1 MINFILVI
9 VGMAVLIIGAIVAF
23 NKKSVIRAIASVIL
37 GAAIALF
44 SMSFVIIPSGYTG
57 VKTTFGQ
64 IAEETLPNGFNW
76 KTPFI
81 ESIEIVNN
89 KQQDAGFALKDSK
102 IWGETSEKVPVYMAD
117 VTVTYQIDNEKSA
130 WIYANVSDYKSQL
143 ISDAMVASAL
153 KNAAVQFTAEQVTI
167 RSNIEPTA
175 QKELQ
180 ESLDNKYGK
189 NVVHI
194 LKVVIN
200 NMDFEDSY
208 NEAINQKNLAVKQA
222 EAQAIQN
229 QIEIDKATKD
239 AETQRIAA
247 EAQATAETAKAQG
260 EADAIRIKAEAEA
273 EANRKLSE
281 SLTDNVLRNK
291 MYDKWNGELPKVS
304 NDSAPLV
311 SIPLE

>member
-9 VGMAVLIIGAIVAF
+9 IGLAVLIIGAIIAF
-23 NKKSVIRAIASVIL
+23 NKESGIGVVASVIL

-44 SMSFVIIPSGYTG
+44 GMSFVIIPSGYTG

-89 KQQDAGFALKDSK
+89 KQQDAGFARKDSK

-153 KNAAVQFTAEQVTI
+153 KDAAVQFTAEQVTV
-167 RSNIEPTA
+167 RSNIEPAA

-180 ESLDNKYGK
+180 ESLNNKYGE

-200 NMDFEDSY
+200 DMNFEDSY
-208 NEAINQKNLAVKQA
+208 NEAINQKNLAAKQA
-222 EAQAIQN
+222 EAQTIQN

-291 MYDKWNGELPKVS
+291 LYDKWNGELPKVS

>member
-1 MINFILVI
+1 MINFIFIIGL
-9 VGMAVLIIGAIVAF
+9 AVLIIGAIVAF
-23 NKKSVIRAIASVIL
+23 NKESVIGAIASVIL

-44 SMSFVIIPSGYTG
+44 GMSFVIIPSGYTG

-89 KQQDAGFALKDSK
+89 KQQDAGFAQKDSK

-153 KNAAVQFTAEQVTI
+153 KNAAVQFTAEQVTV
-167 RSNIEPTA
+167 RSNIEPAA

-180 ESLDNKYGK
+180 ESLNNKYGQ

-208 NEAINQKNLAVKQA
+208 NEAINQKNLAAKQA

-291 MYDKWNGELPKVS
+291 LYDKWNGELPKVS

>member
-1 MINFILVI
+1 MNFILI
-9 VGMAVLIIGAIVAF
+9 IIGLAVLVIGAIAAF
-23 NKKSVIRAIASVIL
+23 NKESVIRAIISVIL

-44 SMSFVIIPSGYTG
+44 GMSFVIIPSGYTG

-89 KQQDAGFALKDSK
+89 KQQDAGFAQKDSK

-153 KNAAVQFTAEQVTI
+153 KNAAVQFTAEQVTV

-180 ESLDNKYGK
+180 ESLNNKYGE

-194 LKVVIN
+194 LKVVVN

-208 NEAINQKNLAVKQA
+208 NEAINQKNLAAKQA

-291 MYDKWNGELPKVS
+291 LYDKWNGELPKVS

>member
-1 MINFILVI
+1 MINFIFIIGL
-9 VGMAVLIIGAIVAF
+9 AVLIIGAIVAF
-23 NKKSVIRAIASVIL
+23 NKESVIGAIISIIL

-44 SMSFVIIPSGYTG
+44 GMSFVIIPSGYTG

-89 KQQDAGFALKDSK
+89 KQQDAGFAQKDSK

-153 KNAAVQFTAEQVTI
+153 KNAAVQFTAEQVTV

-180 ESLDNKYGK
+180 ESLNNKYGE

-208 NEAINQKNLAVKQA
+208 NEAINQKNLASKQA

-291 MYDKWNGELPKVS
+291 LYDKWNGELPKVS

>member
-1 MINFILVI
+1 MINFIFI
-9 VGMAVLIIGAIVAF
+9 VGLAVLIIGAIVAF
-23 NKKSVIRAIASVIL
+23 NKKSVIGAITSIVL

-44 SMSFVIIPSGYTG
+44 GMSFVIIPSGYTG

-76 KTPFI
+76 KAPFI

-89 KQQDAGFALKDSK
+89 KQQDAGFAQKDSK

-153 KNAAVQFTAEQVTI
+153 KNAAVQFTAEQVTV

-180 ESLDNKYGK
+180 ESLNNKYGE

-208 NEAINQKNLAVKQA
+208 NEAINQKNLASKQA

-291 MYDKWNGELPKVS
+291 LYDKWNGELPKVS

>member
-1 MINFILVI
+1 MINFIFIIGL
-9 VGMAVLIIGAIVAF
+9 AVLIIGAIVAF
-23 NKKSVIRAIASVIL
+23 NKESVIGAIASVIL

-44 SMSFVIIPSGYTG
+44 GMSFVIIPSGYTG

-89 KQQDAGFALKDSK
+89 KQQDAGFAQKDSK

-180 ESLDNKYGK
+180 ESLDNKYGE

-208 NEAINQKNLAVKQA
+208 NEAINQKNLASKQA

-281 SLTDNVLRNK
+281 SLTDNVLCNK
-291 MYDKWNGELPKVS
+291 LYDKWNGELPKVS

>member
-1 MINFILVI
+1 MINFIFVI
-9 VGMAVLIIGAIVAF
+9 IGLAVLVIGAIVAF
-23 NKKSVIRAIASVIL
+23 NNGSVIGAIASVIL

-44 SMSFVIIPSGYTG
+44 GMSFVIIPSGYTG

-89 KQQDAGFALKDSK
+89 KQQDAGFAQKDSK
-102 IWGETSEKVPVYMAD
+102 IWGETSEKVPVYMTD

-153 KNAAVQFTAEQVTI
+153 KDAAVQFTAEQVTV
-167 RSNIEPTA
+167 RSNIEPAA

-180 ESLDNKYGK
+180 ESLDNKYGQ

-208 NEAINQKNLAVKQA
+208 NEAINQKNLASKQA

-291 MYDKWNGELPKVS
+291 LYNKWNGELPKVS

>member
-1 MINFILVI
+1 MINFILII
-9 VGMAVLIIGAIVAF
+9 VGLAVLIIGAIVAF
-23 NKKSVIRAIASVIL
+23 NKKSVIGAITSVIL
-37 GAAIALF
+37 GVAIALF
-44 SMSFVIIPSGYTG
+44 GMSFVIIPSGYTG

-89 KQQDAGFALKDSK
+89 KQQDAGFAQKDSK

-153 KNAAVQFTAEQVTI
+153 KNAAVQFTAEQVTV
-167 RSNIEPTA
+167 RSNIEPAA

-180 ESLDNKYGK
+180 ESLNNKYGQ

-208 NEAINQKNLAVKQA
+208 NEAINQKNLALKQA

-304 NDSAPLV
+304 NDSTPLV

>member
-1 MINFILVI
+1 MNFILI
-9 VGMAVLIIGAIVAF
+9 IIGLAVLTIGAIIAF
-23 NKKSVIRAIASVIL
+23 NKESVIRAVVSVIL

-44 SMSFVIIPSGYTG
+44 GMSFVIIPSGYTG

-89 KQQDAGFALKDSK
+89 KQQDAGFAQKDSK

-153 KNAAVQFTAEQVTI
+153 KNAAVQFTAEQVTV

-180 ESLDNKYGK
+180 ESLNNKYGE

-208 NEAINQKNLAVKQA
+208 NEAINQKNLAAKQA

-291 MYDKWNGELPKVS
+291 LYDKWNGELPKVS

-311 SIPLE
+311 SVPLE

>member
-1 MINFILVI
+1 MNFILI
-9 VGMAVLIIGAIVAF
+9 IIGLAVLVIGAIAAF
-23 NKKSVIRAIASVIL
+23 NKESVIRAIISVIL

-44 SMSFVIIPSGYTG
+44 GMSFVIIPSGYTG
-57 VKTTFGQ
+57 VKTAFGQ

-89 KQQDAGFALKDSK
+89 KQQDAGFAQKDSK

-153 KNAAVQFTAEQVTI
+153 KNAAVQFTAEQVTV

-180 ESLDNKYGK
+180 ESLNNKYGE

-208 NEAINQKNLAVKQA
+208 NEAINQKNLAAKQA

-291 MYDKWNGELPKVS
+291 LYDKWNGELPKVS
-304 NDSAPLV
+304 NDSVPLV
-311 SIPLE
+311 SVPLE

>member
-1 MINFILVI
+1 MINFIFIIGL
-9 VGMAVLIIGAIVAF
+9 AVLVIGAIVAF
-23 NKKSVIRAIASVIL
+23 NKESVIGAITSVIL

-44 SMSFVIIPSGYTG
+44 GMSFVIIPSGYTG

-89 KQQDAGFALKDSK
+89 KQQDSGFAQKDSK

-153 KNAAVQFTAEQVTI
+153 KNAAVQFTAEQVTV

-180 ESLDNKYGK
+180 ESLNNKYGE

-208 NEAINQKNLAVKQA
+208 NEAINQKNLAAKQA

-291 MYDKWNGELPKVS
+291 LYDKWNGELPKVS

>member
-1 MINFILVI
+1 MINFIFIIGL
-9 VGMAVLIIGAIVAF
+9 AVLVIGAIIAF
-23 NKKSVIRAIASVIL
+23 NKESVIGAIASIIL

-44 SMSFVIIPSGYTG
+44 GMSFVIIPSGYTG

-89 KQQDAGFALKDSK
+89 KQQDAGFAPKDSK

-153 KNAAVQFTAEQVTI
+153 KNAAVQFTAEQVTV
-167 RSNIEPTA
+167 RSNIEPAA

-180 ESLDNKYGK
+180 ESLDNKYGQ

-208 NEAINQKNLAVKQA
+208 NEAINQKNLAAKQA

-291 MYDKWNGELPKVS
+291 LYDKWNGELPKVS

>member
-1 MINFILVI
+1 MINFIFIIGL
-9 VGMAVLIIGAIVAF
+9 AVLVIGAIVAF
-23 NKKSVIRAIASVIL
+23 NKGSVIGAITSVIL
-37 GAAIALF
+37 GAVIALF
-44 SMSFVIIPSGYTG
+44 GMSFVIIPSGYTG

-89 KQQDAGFALKDSK
+89 KQQDAGFAQKDSK

-130 WIYANVSDYKSQL
+130 WIYANISDYKSQL

-153 KNAAVQFTAEQVTI
+153 KNAAVQFTAEQVTV

-180 ESLDNKYGK
+180 ESLDNKYGE

-208 NEAINQKNLAVKQA
+208 NEAINQKNLASKQA

-239 AETQRIAA
+239 AETQHIAA

-291 MYDKWNGELPKVS
+291 LYDKWNGELPKVS

>member
-1 MINFILVI
+1 
-9 VGMAVLIIGAIVAF
+9 
-23 NKKSVIRAIASVIL
+23 
-37 GAAIALF
+37 
-44 SMSFVIIPSGYTG
+44 MSFVIIPSGYTG

-76 KTPFI
+76 KTPFV

-89 KQQDAGFALKDSK
+89 KQQDSGFAQKDSK

-153 KNAAVQFTAEQVTI
+153 KNAAVQFTAEQVTV

-208 NEAINQKNLAVKQA
+208 NEAINQKNLASKQA

-291 MYDKWNGELPKVS
+291 LYDKWNGELPKVS

>member
-1 MINFILVI
+1 MINFVFI
-9 VGMAVLIIGAIVAF
+9 VGLAVLIIGAIVAF
-23 NKKSVIRAIASVIL
+23 NKKSMIGAITSVIL
-37 GAAIALF
+37 GAVIALF
-44 SMSFVIIPSGYTG
+44 GMSFVIIPSGYTG

-153 KNAAVQFTAEQVTI
+153 KNAAVRFTAEQVTV
-167 RSNIEPTA
+167 RSNIEPAA

-208 NEAINQKNLAVKQA
+208 NEAINQKNLAAKQA

-291 MYDKWNGELPKVS
+291 LYDKWNGELPKVS
-304 NDSAPLV
+304 NNSAPLV

>member
-1 MINFILVI
+1 MINFILIVI
-9 VGMAVLIIGAIVAF
+9 GLVVLIIGAIIAF
-23 NKKSVIRAIASVIL
+23 NKESVIGTIASIIL
-37 GAAIALF
+37 GAVIALF
-44 SMSFVIIPSGYTG
+44 GMSFVIIPSGYTG

-89 KQQDAGFALKDSK
+89 KQQDVGFAQKDSK
-102 IWGETSEKVPVYMAD
+102 IWGETSEKVPVYMSD

-130 WIYANVSDYKSQL
+130 WIYANVSDYKNQL

-153 KNAAVQFTAEQVTI
+153 KDATVQFAAEQVTV

-180 ESLDNKYGK
+180 ESLNNKYGE

-200 NMDFEDSY
+200 DMDFEDSY
-208 NEAINQKNLAVKQA
+208 NEAINQKNLVAKQA

-247 EAQATAETAKAQG
+247 EAQATVETAKAQG

-291 MYDKWNGELPKVS
+291 LYDKWNGELPKVS
-304 NDSAPLV
+304 NDSTPLV
-311 SIPLE
+311 NIPLE

>member
-1 MINFILVI
+1 MINFIFIIGL
-9 VGMAVLIIGAIVAF
+9 AVLVIGAIVAF
-23 NKKSVIRAIASVIL
+23 NKESVIGAITSVIL
-37 GAAIALF
+37 GATIALF
-44 SMSFVIIPSGYTG
+44 GMSFVIIPSGYTG

-153 KNAAVQFTAEQVTI
+153 KNAAVQFTAEQVTV

-180 ESLDNKYGK
+180 ESLNNKYGE

-208 NEAINQKNLAVKQA
+208 NEAINQKNLASKQA

-229 QIEIDKATKD
+229 QIEIDKATKN

-291 MYDKWNGELPKVS
+291 LYDKWNGELPKVS

>member
-1 MINFILVI
+1 MNFILI
-9 VGMAVLIIGAIVAF
+9 IIGLAVLVIGAIVAF
-23 NKKSVIRAIASVIL
+23 NKESVIRAVISVIL

-44 SMSFVIIPSGYTG
+44 GMSFVIIPSGYTG

-89 KQQDAGFALKDSK
+89 KQQDAGFAQKDSK

-153 KNAAVQFTAEQVTI
+153 KNAAVQFTAEQVTV
-167 RSNIEPTA
+167 RSNIEPAA

-180 ESLDNKYGK
+180 ESLDNKYGQ

-208 NEAINQKNLAVKQA
+208 NEAINQKNLAAKQA

-291 MYDKWNGELPKVS
+291 LYDKWNGELPKVS
-304 NDSAPLV
+304 NDSASLV

>member
-1 MINFILVI
+1 MINSILI
-9 VGMAVLIIGAIVAF
+9 IIGLAVLVIGAIVAF
-23 NKKSVIRAIASVIL
+23 NKESVIGAITSVIL
-37 GAAIALF
+37 GVAIALF
-44 SMSFVIIPSGYTG
+44 GMSFVIIPSGYTG

-76 KTPFI
+76 KTPFV

-89 KQQDAGFALKDSK
+89 KQQDAGFAQKDSK

-180 ESLDNKYGK
+180 ESLNNKYGK

-208 NEAINQKNLAVKQA
+208 NEAINQKNLASKQA

-291 MYDKWNGELPKVS
+291 LYDKWNGELPKVS

>member
-1 MINFILVI
+1 MINFILTI
-9 VGMAVLIIGAIVAF
+9 VGLAVLIIGAIVAS
-23 NKKSVIRAIASVIL
+23 NKKSVIGAITSVIL
-37 GAAIALF
+37 GVAIALF
-44 SMSFVIIPSGYTG
+44 GMSFVIIPSGYTG

-89 KQQDAGFALKDSK
+89 KQQDAGFAQKDSK

-167 RSNIEPTA
+167 RSNIEPIA

-180 ESLDNKYGK
+180 ESLDNKYGQ

-208 NEAINQKNLAVKQA
+208 NEAINQKNLASKQA

-291 MYDKWNGELPKVS
+291 LYDKWNGELPKVS
-304 NDSAPLV
+304 NDSAPLI

>member
-1 MINFILVI
+1 
-9 VGMAVLIIGAIVAF
+9 
-23 NKKSVIRAIASVIL
+23 
-37 GAAIALF
+37 
-44 SMSFVIIPSGYTG
+44 MSFVIIPSGYTG

-89 KQQDAGFALKDSK
+89 KQQDAGFARKDSK

-153 KNAAVQFTAEQVTI
+153 KDAAVQFTAEQVTV
-167 RSNIEPTA
+167 RSNIEPAA

-180 ESLDNKYGK
+180 ESLNNKYGE

-200 NMDFEDSY
+200 DMNFEDSY
-208 NEAINQKNLAVKQA
+208 NEAINQKNLASKQA

-291 MYDKWNGELPKVS
+291 LYDKWNGELPKVS

>member
-1 MINFILVI
+1 MNFILI
-9 VGMAVLIIGAIVAF
+9 IIGLAVLTIGAIIAF
-23 NKKSVIRAIASVIL
+23 NKESVIRAIISVIL

-44 SMSFVIIPSGYTG
+44 GMSFVIIPSGYTG

-89 KQQDAGFALKDSK
+89 KQQDAGFAQKDSK

-153 KNAAVQFTAEQVTI
+153 KNAAVQFTAEQVTV

-180 ESLDNKYGK
+180 ESLNNKYGE

-208 NEAINQKNLAVKQA
+208 NEAINQKNLAAKQA

-291 MYDKWNGELPKVS
+291 LYDKWNGELPKVS

-311 SIPLE
+311 SVPLE

>member
-1 MINFILVI
+1 MNFILI
-9 VGMAVLIIGAIVAF
+9 IIGLAVLIIGTIVSF
-23 NKKSVIRAIASVIL
+23 NKKSTIRAISSVNL

-44 SMSFVIIPSGYTG
+44 GMSFVIIPSGYTG

-89 KQQDAGFALKDSK
+89 KQQDAGFAQKDSK

-130 WIYANVSDYKSQL
+130 WIYANISDYKSQL

-153 KNAAVQFTAEQVTI
+153 KNAAVQFTAEQVTV

-180 ESLDNKYGK
+180 ESLNNKYGE

-208 NEAINQKNLAVKQA
+208 NEAINQKNLASKQA

-291 MYDKWNGELPKVS
+291 LYDKWNGELPKVS

>member
-1 MINFILVI
+1 MNFILI
-9 VGMAVLIIGAIVAF
+9 IIGLAVLVIGAIAAF
-23 NKKSVIRAIASVIL
+23 NKESVIRAIISVIL

-44 SMSFVIIPSGYTG
+44 GMSFVIIPSGYTG

-89 KQQDAGFALKDSK
+89 KQQDAGFAQKDSK

-153 KNAAVQFTAEQVTI
+153 KNAAVQFTAEQVTV

-180 ESLDNKYGK
+180 ESLNNKYGE

-208 NEAINQKNLAVKQA
+208 NEAINQKNLAAKQA

-291 MYDKWNGELPKVS
+291 LYDKWNGELPKVS

>member
-1 MINFILVI
+1 MINFILI
-9 VGMAVLIIGAIVAF
+9 IIGLAVLIIGAIIAF
-23 NKKSVIRAIASVIL
+23 NKESVIRAVVSVIL

-44 SMSFVIIPSGYTG
+44 GMSFVIIPSGYTG

-89 KQQDAGFALKDSK
+89 KQQDAGFAQKDSK

-153 KNAAVQFTAEQVTI
+153 KNAAIQFTAEQVTV
-167 RSNIEPTA
+167 RSNIETTA

-180 ESLDNKYGK
+180 ESLNNKYGK

-208 NEAINQKNLAVKQA
+208 NEAINQKNLAAKQA

-291 MYDKWNGELPKVS
+291 LYDKWNGELPKVS

>member
-1 MINFILVI
+1 MIIIGL
-9 VGMAVLIIGAIVAF
+9 AVLVIGAIAAF
-23 NKKSVIRAIASVIL
+23 NKESVIRAIISIIL

-44 SMSFVIIPSGYTG
+44 GMSFVIIPSGYTG

-89 KQQDAGFALKDSK
+89 KQQDAGFAQKDSK

-153 KNAAVQFTAEQVTI
+153 KNAAVQFTAEQVTV

-180 ESLDNKYGK
+180 ESLNNKYGE

-208 NEAINQKNLAVKQA
+208 NEAINQKNLAAKQA

-291 MYDKWNGELPKVS
+291 LYDKWNGELPKVS

>member
-1 MINFILVI
+1 MINFILI
-9 VGMAVLIIGAIVAF
+9 IIGLAVLIIGTIVAF
-23 NKKSVIRAIASVIL
+23 NKKSTIRAIASVIL

-44 SMSFVIIPSGYTG
+44 GMSFVIIPSGYTG

-89 KQQDAGFALKDSK
+89 KQQDASFAQKDSK

-153 KNAAVQFTAEQVTI
+153 KNAAVQFTAEQVTV

-180 ESLDNKYGK
+180 ESVDNKYGE

-208 NEAINQKNLAVKQA
+208 NEAINQKNLASKQA

-291 MYDKWNGELPKVS
+291 LYDKWNGELPKVS

>member
-1 MINFILVI
+1 MINFIFIIGL
-9 VGMAVLIIGAIVAF
+9 AVLIIGAIVAF
-23 NKKSVIRAIASVIL
+23 NKESVIGAIASVIL

-44 SMSFVIIPSGYTG
+44 GMSFVIIPSGYTG

-89 KQQDAGFALKDSK
+89 KQQDAGFAQKDSK

-153 KNAAVQFTAEQVTI
+153 KNAAVQFTAEQVTV

-208 NEAINQKNLAVKQA
+208 NEAINQKNLAAKQA

-291 MYDKWNGELPKVS
+291 LYDKWNGELPKVS

>member
-1 MINFILVI
+1 MINSILIIIGLAVLVI
-9 VGMAVLIIGAIVAF
+9 DAIIAF
-23 NKKSVIRAIASVIL
+23 NKKSVIGAIASVIL

-44 SMSFVIIPSGYTG
+44 GMSFVIIPSGYTG
-57 VKTTFGQ
+57 VKTAFGQ

-81 ESIEIVNN
+81 ESIEIMNN

-208 NEAINQKNLAVKQA
+208 NEAINQKNLAAKQA

>member
-1 MINFILVI
+1 MINLILVI
-9 VGMAVLIIGAIVAF
+9 IGLAVLIIGAIVAF
-23 NKKSVIRAIASVIL
+23 NKKSVIGTIASVVL

-44 SMSFVIIPSGYTG
+44 GMAFVIIPSGYTG

-89 KQQDAGFALKDSK
+89 KQQDAGFAQKDSK

-143 ISDAMVASAL
+143 ISDAMVASSL
-153 KNAAVQFTAEQVTI
+153 KDAAVQFTAEQVTV
-167 RSNIEPTA
+167 RSNIEPAA

-180 ESLDNKYGK
+180 ESLDNKYGE

-200 NMDFEDSY
+200 DIDFEDSY
-208 NEAINQKNLAVKQA
+208 NEAINQKNLAAKQA

-291 MYDKWNGELPKVS
+291 LYDKWNGELPKVS

>member
-1 MINFILVI
+1 MINFIFIIGL
-9 VGMAVLIIGAIVAF
+9 AVLIIGAIIAF
-23 NKKSVIRAIASVIL
+23 NKESVIGAITSVVL

-44 SMSFVIIPSGYTG
+44 GMSFVIIPSGYTG

-89 KQQDAGFALKDSK
+89 KQQDAGFAQKDSK

-153 KNAAVQFTAEQVTI
+153 KNAAVQFTAEQVTV

-180 ESLDNKYGK
+180 ESLNNKYGE

-208 NEAINQKNLAVKQA
+208 NEAINQKNLAAKQA

-291 MYDKWNGELPKVS
+291 LYDKWNGELPKVS

>member
-1 MINFILVI
+1 MNFILI
-9 VGMAVLIIGAIVAF
+9 IIGLAVLTIGAIIAF
-23 NKKSVIRAIASVIL
+23 NKESVIRAVVSVIL

-44 SMSFVIIPSGYTG
+44 GMSFVIIPSGYTG

-89 KQQDAGFALKDSK
+89 KQQDAGFAQKDSK

-117 VTVTYQIDNEKSA
+117 VTVTYQIDNENSA

-153 KNAAVQFTAEQVTI
+153 KNAAVQFTAEQVTV

-180 ESLDNKYGK
+180 ESLNNKYGE

-208 NEAINQKNLAVKQA
+208 NEAINQKNLAAKQA

-291 MYDKWNGELPKVS
+291 LYDKWNGELPKVS

-311 SIPLE
+311 SVPLE

>member
-1 MINFILVI
+1 MNFILI
-9 VGMAVLIIGAIVAF
+9 IIGLAVLVIGAIAAF
-23 NKKSVIRAIASVIL
+23 NKESVIRAIISVIL
-37 GAAIALF
+37 SAAIALF
-44 SMSFVIIPSGYTG
+44 GMSFVIIPSGYTG

-89 KQQDAGFALKDSK
+89 KQQDAGFAQKDSK

-153 KNAAVQFTAEQVTI
+153 KNAAVQFTAEQVTV

-180 ESLDNKYGK
+180 ESLNNKYGE

-208 NEAINQKNLAVKQA
+208 NEAINQKNLAAKQA

-291 MYDKWNGELPKVS
+291 LYDKWNGELPKVS

>member
-1 MINFILVI
+1 MINFIFIIGL
-9 VGMAVLIIGAIVAF
+9 AVLIIGAIIAF
-23 NKKSVIRAIASVIL
+23 NKESVIGAIASVIL

-44 SMSFVIIPSGYTG
+44 GMSFVIIPSGYTG

-89 KQQDAGFALKDSK
+89 KQQDAGFAQKDSK

-153 KNAAVQFTAEQVTI
+153 KNAAVQFTAEQVTV

-180 ESLDNKYGK
+180 ESLDNKYGE

-208 NEAINQKNLAVKQA
+208 NEAINQKNLAAKQA

-291 MYDKWNGELPKVS
+291 LYDKWNGELPKVS

>member
-1 MINFILVI
+1 MNFILI
-9 VGMAVLIIGAIVAF
+9 IIGLAVLVIGAIAAF
-23 NKKSVIRAIASVIL
+23 NKESVIRAIISVIL
-37 GAAIALF
+37 GAVIALF
-44 SMSFVIIPSGYTG
+44 GMSFVIIPSGYTG

-89 KQQDAGFALKDSK
+89 KQQDAGFAQKDSK

-153 KNAAVQFTAEQVTI
+153 KNAAVQFTAEQVTV
-167 RSNIEPTA
+167 RSNIEPAA

-180 ESLDNKYGK
+180 ESLDNKYGQ

-208 NEAINQKNLAVKQA
+208 NEAINQKNLAAKLA

-291 MYDKWNGELPKVS
+291 LYDKWNGELPKVS

>member
-1 MINFILVI
+1 MNFILI
-9 VGMAVLIIGAIVAF
+9 IIGLAVLTIGAIIAF
-23 NKKSVIRAIASVIL
+23 NKESVIRAVVSVIL

-44 SMSFVIIPSGYTG
+44 GMSFVIIPSGYTG

-89 KQQDAGFALKDSK
+89 KQQDAGFAQKDSK

-153 KNAAVQFTAEQVTI
+153 KNAAVQFTAEQVTV

-180 ESLDNKYGK
+180 ESLNNKYGE

-208 NEAINQKNLAVKQA
+208 NEAINQKNLAAKQA

-291 MYDKWNGELPKVS
+291 LYDKWNGELPKVS

>member
-1 MINFILVI
+1 MNFILI
-9 VGMAVLIIGAIVAF
+9 IIGLAVLIIGTIVAF
-23 NKKSVIRAIASVIL
+23 NKKSTIRAIASVIL

-44 SMSFVIIPSGYTG
+44 GMSFVIIPSGYTG

-89 KQQDAGFALKDSK
+89 KQQDAGFAQKDSK

-130 WIYANVSDYKSQL
+130 WIYANISDYKSQL

-153 KNAAVQFTAEQVTI
+153 KNAAVQFTAEQVTV

-180 ESLDNKYGK
+180 ESLNNKYGE

-208 NEAINQKNLAVKQA
+208 NEAINQKNLAAKQA

-291 MYDKWNGELPKVS
+291 LYDKWNGELPKVS

>member
-1 MINFILVI
+1 MINFIFIIGL
-9 VGMAVLIIGAIVAF
+9 AVLIIGAIIAF
-23 NKKSVIRAIASVIL
+23 NKESVIGAITSVVL

-44 SMSFVIIPSGYTG
+44 GMSFVIIPSGYTG

-89 KQQDAGFALKDSK
+89 KQQDVGFAQKDSK

-153 KNAAVQFTAEQVTI
+153 KNAAVQFTAEQVTV

-180 ESLDNKYGK
+180 ESLNNKYGE

-208 NEAINQKNLAVKQA
+208 NEAINQKNLAAKQA

-291 MYDKWNGELPKVS
+291 LYDKWNGELPKVS

>member
-1 MINFILVI
+1 MNFILI
-9 VGMAVLIIGAIVAF
+9 IIGLAVLVIGAIAAF
-23 NKKSVIRAIASVIL
+23 NKESVIRAIISVIL

-44 SMSFVIIPSGYTG
+44 GMSFVIIPSGYTG

-89 KQQDAGFALKDSK
+89 KQQDAGFAQKDSK

-153 KNAAVQFTAEQVTI
+153 KNAAVQFTAEQVTV

-180 ESLDNKYGK
+180 ESLNNKYGE

-208 NEAINQKNLAVKQA
+208 NEAINQKNLAAKQA

-291 MYDKWNGELPKVS
+291 LYDKWNGELPKVS

-311 SIPLE
+311 SVPLE

>member
-1 MINFILVI
+1 MINFILI
-9 VGMAVLIIGAIVAF
+9 IIGLAVLIIGAIIAF
-23 NKKSVIRAIASVIL
+23 NKGSVIGAITSVVL
-37 GAAIALF
+37 DAAIVLF
-44 SMSFVIIPSGYTG
+44 GMSFVIIPSGYTG

-89 KQQDAGFALKDSK
+89 KQQDAGFAQKDSK

-180 ESLDNKYGK
+180 ESLNNKYGE

-208 NEAINQKNLAVKQA
+208 NEAINQKNLASKQA

-291 MYDKWNGELPKVS
+291 LYDKWNGERPEVS